1 MNTQTNSELSVRA
14 VEVHSPGAP
23 LTRVPELNGLEVSR
37 PAQSRPAQSREARVP
52 VPRPTVGR
60 LRLRPTRRG
69 RGFIVGSVDAA
80 GPDTNGFAPRDRV
93 AWRDSGEELGELLL
107 IDQDDVLGVPSWV
120 SDEQVVSYLGAGL
133 IARALVRTRP
143 FARGDQVRVVST
155 DPIVAELTA
164 AWARSL
170 GARIVDPAV
179 DNARI
184 SIHDEPRVRR
194 TVLGSH
200 GKLAQAAVE
209 VFQAIRAG
217 VFDGVS
223 TVTDSSSSIAA

>member
-1 MNTQTNSELSVRA
+1 MTSMTAS
-14 VEVHSPGAP
+14 HTPGAP
-23 LTRVPELNGLEVSR
+23 LTRVPALTR
-37 PAQSRPAQSREARVP
+37 TP

-60 LRLRPTRRG
+60 LRLRPARRG

-93 AWRDSGEELGELLL
+93 AWRDTGDHGEQLDELLL
-107 IDQDDVLGVPSWV
+107 LDQDDVLGVPSWIT
-120 SDEQVVSYLGAGL
+120 DEQAVSYLGPGL

-155 DPIVAELTA
+155 DRVVAEMTA

-170 GARIVDPAV
+170 GARVVDPST
-179 DNARI
+179 DGPQTARI
-184 SIHDEPRVRR
+184 SIHDEPRVRK

-217 VFDGVS
+217 VFESVPTISGQA
-223 TVTDSSSSIAA
+223 IGAAPGMAA

>member
-1 MNTQTNSELSVRA
+1 MTSMTDS
-14 VEVHSPGAP
+14 HTPGAP
-23 LTRVPELNGLEVSR
+23 LTRVPALIR
-37 PAQSRPAQSREARVP
+37 TP

-60 LRLRPTRRG
+60 LRLRPARRG

-93 AWRDSGEELGELLL
+93 AWRDTADQRGGQGAELDELIL
-107 IDQDDVLGVPSWV
+107 IDQDDVLGVPSWIT
-120 SDEQVVSYLGAGL
+120 DEQAVSYLGPGL

-155 DPIVAELTA
+155 DRVVADMTA

-170 GARIVDPAV
+170 GARIVDPAL
-179 DNARI
+179 DGQATARV
-184 SIHDEPRVRR
+184 SIHDEPRIRK

-217 VFDGVS
+217 VFDSVPTITGQALGAAP
-223 TVTDSSSSIAA
+223 SIAA

>member
-1 MNTQTNSELSVRA
+1 MTTAKTSDATRT
-14 VEVHSPGAP
+14 PGAP
-23 LTRVPELNGLEVSR
+23 LTRVPEFT
-37 PAQSRPAQSREARVP
+37 RVP

-69 RGFIVGSVDAA
+69 RGFIVGAVDAA

-93 AWRDSGEELGELLL
+93 AWRDSGEELDELLL
-107 IDQDDVLGVPSWV
+107 IDQDDVLGVPSWI
-120 SDEQVVSYLGAGL
+120 SDEQVVSYLGPGL

-155 DPIVAELTA
+155 DPVVAELTA

-170 GARIVDPAV
+170 GARIVDPAAELDTV
-179 DNARI
+179 ATARV
-184 SIHDEPRVRR
+184 SIHDEPRICR
-194 TVLGSH
+194 TVLGTH
-200 GKLAQAAVE
+200 GKLAQSAVE

-217 VFDGVS
+217 VFDSVETISGQLVGL
-223 TVTDSSSSIAA
+223 AA

>member
-1 MNTQTNSELSVRA
+1 MTSMTDS
-14 VEVHSPGAP
+14 HTPGAP
-23 LTRVPELNGLEVSR
+23 LTRVPALVR
-37 PAQSRPAQSREARVP
+37 TP

-60 LRLRPTRRG
+60 LRLRPARRG

-93 AWRDSGEELGELLL
+93 AWRDTSDQRGEQLDELLL
-107 IDQDDVLGVPSWV
+107 IDQDDVLGVPSWIT
-120 SDEQVVSYLGAGL
+120 DEQAVSYLGPGL

-155 DPIVAELTA
+155 DRVVAEMTA

-170 GARIVDPAV
+170 GARIVDPAL
-179 DNARI
+179 DGQATARV
-184 SIHDEPRVRR
+184 SIHDEPRIRK

-217 VFDGVS
+217 VFDSVPTISGQS
-223 TVTDSSSSIAA
+223 IGAATSIAA

>member
-1 MNTQTNSELSVRA
+1 MTSTTESRA
-14 VEVHSPGAP
+14 AETHAPGAP
-23 LTRVPELNGLEVSR
+23 LTRVPAL
-37 PAQSRPAQSREARVP
+37 ARTP
-52 VPRPTVGR
+52 VPRPTIGR
-60 LRLRPTRRG
+60 LRLRPARRG

-93 AWRDSGEELGELLL
+93 AWRDTGDEFDDLLL
-107 IDQDDVLGVPSWV
+107 IDQDDVLGVPSWIT
-120 SDEQVVSYLGAGL
+120 DEQVVSYLGPGL

-143 FARGDQVRVVST
+143 FARGDQVRIVST
-155 DPIVAELTA
+155 DRVVAEMTA

-170 GARIVDPAV
+170 GARVVDPAA
-179 DNARI
+179 DGSGQTARI
-184 SIHDEPRVRR
+184 SIHDEPRVRK

-217 VFDGVS
+217 VFDSVETISGQVIGAS
-223 TVTDSSSSIAA
+223 APGLAA

>member
-1 MNTQTNSELSVRA
+1 
-14 VEVHSPGAP
+14 
-23 LTRVPELNGLEVSR
+23 LTRVPALVR
-37 PAQSRPAQSREARVP
+37 TP

-60 LRLRPTRRG
+60 LRLRPARRG

-93 AWRDSGEELGELLL
+93 AWRDSGEQLDELLL
-107 IDQDDVLGVPSWV
+107 IDQDDVLGVPSWIT
-120 SDEQVVSYLGAGL
+120 DEQAVSYLGPGL

-155 DPIVAELTA
+155 DRVVAEMTA

-170 GARIVDPAV
+170 GARIVDPA
-179 DNARI
+179 DSAAHTARV
-184 SIHDEPRVRR
+184 SIHDEPRVRK

-217 VFDGVS
+217 VFDSVATISGQPVGA
-223 TVTDSSSSIAA
+223 TPSIAA

>member
-1 MNTQTNSELSVRA
+1 MTTQTNYDSPVRA
-14 VEVHSPGAP
+14 VPALGRE
-23 LTRVPELNGLEVSR
+23 TRM
-37 PAQSRPAQSREARVP
+37 P

-60 LRLRPTRRG
+60 LRLRPARRG

-80 GPDTNGFAPRDRV
+80 GQDTNGFDPRDRV

-155 DPIVAELTA
+155 DSVVAEMTA

-179 DNARI
+179 ETARI
-184 SIHDEPRVRR
+184 SIQDEPRIRR

-223 TVTDSSSSIAA
+223 TVSDSSSSIAA

>member
-1 MNTQTNSELSVRA
+1 MDSQTAS
-14 VEVHSPGAP
+14 HTPGAP
-23 LTRVPELNGLEVSR
+23 LTRVPEL
-37 PAQSRPAQSREARVP
+37 ARVP

-60 LRLRPTRRG
+60 LRLRPARRG

-93 AWRDSGEELGELLL
+93 AWRDSGEQLDELLL
-107 IDQDDVLGVPSWV
+107 IDQDDVLGVPSWI
-120 SDEQVVSYLGAGL
+120 SDEQAVSYLGPGL

-155 DPIVAELTA
+155 DPVVADMTA

-170 GARIVDPAV
+170 GARIIDPSEDSAQK
-179 DNARI
+179 ARV
-184 SIHDEPRVRR
+184 SIQDEPRIRK

-217 VFDGVS
+217 VFDSVQTISGQLIGS
-223 TVTDSSSSIAA
+223 APGIAA

>member
-1 MNTQTNSELSVRA
+1 MTSMTDS
-14 VEVHSPGAP
+14 HTPGAP
-23 LTRVPELNGLEVSR
+23 LTRVPALVR
-37 PAQSRPAQSREARVP
+37 TP

-60 LRLRPTRRG
+60 LRLRPARRG

-93 AWRDSGEELGELLL
+93 AWRDTSDQRGEQLDELLL
-107 IDQDDVLGVPSWV
+107 IDQDDVLGVPSWIT
-120 SDEQVVSYLGAGL
+120 DEQAVSYLGPGL

-155 DPIVAELTA
+155 DRVVAEMTA

-170 GARIVDPAV
+170 GARIVDPAL
-179 DNARI
+179 DGQATARV
-184 SIHDEPRVRR
+184 SIHDEPRIRK

-217 VFDGVS
+217 VFDSVPTISGQPIGAA
-223 TVTDSSSSIAA
+223 TSIAA

>member
-1 MNTQTNSELSVRA
+1 MTSMTES
-14 VEVHSPGAP
+14 HTPGAP
-23 LTRVPELNGLEVSR
+23 LTRVPALVR
-37 PAQSRPAQSREARVP
+37 TP

-60 LRLRPTRRG
+60 LRLRPARRG

-93 AWRDSGEELGELLL
+93 AWRDTADQRDEQLDELLL
-107 IDQDDVLGVPSWV
+107 IDQDDVLGVPSWI
-120 SDEQVVSYLGAGL
+120 SDEQAVSYLGPGL

-155 DPIVAELTA
+155 DSVVAEMTA

-170 GARIVDPAV
+170 GARIVDPAL
-179 DNARI
+179 DGQATARI
-184 SIHDEPRVRR
+184 SIHDEPRIRK

-217 VFDGVS
+217 VFDSVPTISGQPVGAA
-223 TVTDSSSSIAA
+223 SSIAA

>member
-1 MNTQTNSELSVRA
+1 MTTHNAAQASSKAATE
-14 VEVHSPGAP
+14 HMPGAP
-23 LTRVPELNGLEVSR
+23 LTRVPALSR
-37 PAQSRPAQSREARVP
+37 DARTP

-60 LRLRPTRRG
+60 LRLRPARRG

-93 AWRDSGEELGELLL
+93 AWRDVAGEHSEPLDELLL
-107 IDQDDVLGVPSWV
+107 IDQDDVLGVPSWI
-120 SDEQVVSYLGAGL
+120 SDEQVVSYLGPAL

-155 DPIVAELTA
+155 DPVVAELTA

-170 GARIVDPAV
+170 GARVVDPDVAT
-179 DNARI
+179 ARI
-184 SIHDEPRVRR
+184 SIHDEPRIRK

-217 VFDGVS
+217 VFDSVETINGQAVGRAAG
-223 TVTDSSSSIAA
+223 IAA

>member
-1 MNTQTNSELSVRA
+1 MNTSTQKTSEAA
-14 VEVHSPGAP
+14 VHTPGAP
-23 LTRVPELNGLEVSR
+23 LTRVP
-37 PAQSRPAQSREARVP
+37 AMARETRVP

-60 LRLRPTRRG
+60 LRLRPSRRG

-93 AWRDSGEELGELLL
+93 AWRDAGEPLDDLLL
-107 IDQDDVLGVPSWV
+107 IDQDDVLGVPSWI
-120 SDEQVVSYLGAGL
+120 SDEQAVSYLGPGL

-143 FARGDQVRVVST
+143 FARGDEVRVVST
-155 DPIVAELTA
+155 DPVVAEMTA

-170 GARIVDPAV
+170 GARIVDPSA
-179 DNARI
+179 DGATARI
-184 SIHDEPRVRR
+184 SIHDEPRIRK

-217 VFDGVS
+217 VFDSVQTITGQLAG
-223 TVTDSSSSIAA
+223 AAPSRFAA